1 MASPYDTFAK
11 EILDVLLHDLGQ
23 LETEVEVPA
32 LPTQRADVLFV
43 PDPSR
48 DAERRALGLLG
59 RITETAVLLEPFHE
73 APSVEEVLACLRK
86 VLNHRHARALS
97 RRAAA
102 ERTWLLCA
110 GRPDGALAALGAS
123 PAKGWPRGVYA
134 PGPALPL
141 SIVVLSELDEG
152 DETLPLRLMG
162 AGATLTAALQALRQ
176 RYGSLPRG
184 HALFAEVVQVF
195 LAARQRGEGLTEALM
210 VDLTEA
216 YEYMRQQREEGMR
229 EGLRE
234 GMREGVLLVFPTVVR
249 VAESKLARAL
259 THAEREALTQKIHDD
274 GAEAVGDALVSLDP
288 VELARWLAAPGPRS
302 T

>member
-1 MASPYDTFAK
+1 MASPFDTFAK

-23 LETEVEVPA
+23 LETEVEVTA
-32 LPTQRADVLFV
+32 LPSQRADVLFV

-59 RITETAVLLEPFHE
+59 RITATAVLLEPFHE
-73 APSVEEVLACLRK
+73 APSVEEVLSCLRK

-97 RRAAA
+97 RRPAA

-110 GRPDGALAALGAS
+110 GRPDRALAAFGAT
-123 PAKGWPRGVYA
+123 PAKGWPRGIYF
-134 PGPALPL
+134 PCPALPL
-141 SIVVLSELDEG
+141 AFVVLSELDDG

-176 RYGSLPRG
+176 RYGVLPRG

-210 VDLTEA
+210 VDLSEA
-216 YEYMRQQREEGMR
+216 YEYMRQQHEEGM
-229 EGLRE
+229 RE
-234 GMREGVLLVFPTVVR
+234 GMREGVRLVLSAIAR
-249 VAESKLARAL
+249 VAESRLARAL
-259 THAEREALTQKIHDD
+259 TEPEREALALKIQHD
-274 GAEAVGDALVSLDP
+274 GAEAVGDALVSLDRDA
-288 VELARWLAAPGPRS
+288 LARWLGPPALDG
-302 T
+302 